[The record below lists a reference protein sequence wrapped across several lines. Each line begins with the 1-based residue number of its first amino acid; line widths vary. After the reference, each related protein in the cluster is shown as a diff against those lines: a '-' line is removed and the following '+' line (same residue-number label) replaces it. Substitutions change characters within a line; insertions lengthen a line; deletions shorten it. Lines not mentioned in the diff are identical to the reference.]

1 MHAIFYIYACVIL
14 MCVYIQAA
22 WHLSLYA
29 CVLFYVCVY
38 TGRVASLL
46 ICIRH
51 IDVCIYRPSGIS
63 PWRNSCVCVWQQMC
77 VWVYVRLSIEDLS
90 LEDYKIAV
98 CIKKF
103 IYKYKNYLFYIY
115 KNAVCR
121 GVCVV
126 VAWCV

>member
-1 MHAIFYIYACVIL
+1 
-14 MCVYIQAA
+14 
-22 WHLSLYA
+22 
-29 CVLFYVCVY
+29 
-38 TGRVASLL
+38 
-46 ICIRH
+46 
-51 IDVCIYRPSGIS
+51 
-63 PWRNSCVCVWQQMC
+63 MC

-103 IYKYKNYLFYIY
+103 IYKYKNYLLYIYKNDLFYIYKYKNDLFYIYKYKNYLFYIY

-126 VAWCV
+126 VA